1 MRPDVKRSY
10 DSTGRQR
17 QAEANRVAVVDAA
30 ERLFRDA
37 GYAATSVASV
47 ADEAGVSVQTVY
59 RTFRG
64 KPGLVRAIY
73 ERGLRGAGGD
83 AAYERSDSIRERAQD
98 PRELFRRWGE
108 LTTEVASVVSPIRL
122 LMRSAALSDPE
133 MEDLLRA
140 TDEERLVRMR
150 HHAEFLQARGFL
162 RPGVRVA
169 EATDVLWTTSSVE
182 LYDLLVLQRGWTHA
196 AFADF
201 VAELMTTALVGGH
214 GSARS
219 RSGRP

>member
-1 MRPDVKRSY
+1 MSEDVKRNY

-17 QAEANRVAVVDAA
+17 QAEANRLAVVDAA
-30 ERLFRDA
+30 ERLFRGS

-47 ADEAGVSVQTVY
+47 ATEAGVSVQTVY

-73 ERGLRGAGGD
+73 ERGLLGAGGD
-83 AAYERSDSIRERAQD
+83 AAYERSDALREQEHD
-98 PRELFRRWGE
+98 PRVLFRRWGE

-133 MEDLLRA
+133 MAQLLRE
-140 TDEERLVRMR
+140 TDEERLDRMR

-162 RPGVRVA
+162 RPGVSVA

-182 LYDLLVLQRGWTHA
+182 LYDLLVLQRGWSPPR
-196 AFADF
+196 FAGF
-201 VAELMTTALVGGH
+201 VSDLMATALLDGH
-214 GSARS
+214 D
-219 RSGRP
+219 